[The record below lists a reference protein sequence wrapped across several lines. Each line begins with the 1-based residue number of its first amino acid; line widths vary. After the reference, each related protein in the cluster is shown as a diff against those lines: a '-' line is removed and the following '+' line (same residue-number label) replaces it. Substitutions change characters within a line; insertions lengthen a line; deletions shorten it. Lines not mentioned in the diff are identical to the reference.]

1 MRSSL
6 LRLIDSSSLKP
17 LNPRNNT
24 VSPMRRAS
32 TALFARGS
40 WVCMQCRASYSSI
53 ANPRSTSKS
62 KTNLPNTPAR
72 TRFAP
77 SPTGY
82 LHLGSLR
89 TALFNYLLAK
99 RTGGQ
104 FLLRI
109 EDTDQVWLETLDC
122 DRAFVAAF
130 LFTDICAY
138 RDGQSPMRNSVY
150 TVIYNGLGYNGMKV
164 QQLGVPMAHIDR

>member
-1 MRSSL
+1 MFGPSRRASRDFYALFLVLPPFSAVFADPPPFSRLQRSL
-6 LRLIDSSSLKP
+6 RFLRLVDSSSFRP
-17 LNPRNNT
+17 LNTVNT
-24 VSPMRRAS
+24 TISPMRRAS

-40 WVCMQCRASYSSI
+40 WVCTQCRASYSSV

-109 EDTDQVWLETLDC
+109 EDTDQVWLGTLDC
-122 DRAFVAAF
+122 DEEVALLCCVSF
-130 LFTDICAY
+130 Y
-138 RDGQSPMRNSVY
+138 
-150 TVIYNGLGYNGMKV
+150 
-164 QQLGVPMAHIDR
+164 